1 MNENEKKLNENNDE
15 TIVEQPSVE
24 ETTDIEKDILD
35 EQTGENAREGET
47 SSDDSPKEKDKKKL
61 SVILAIVLALLIG
74 GGVYGYSVNSE
85 NRKAEAQKNAFN
97 DVTVEVKD
105 EYSETIPLTTEE
117 TVLNTKDMV
126 EVLKNGKADENTK
139 ITKADRETI
148 DTSVEGGYTISYTVE
163 TLDSLGNKATKKY
176 KKTFSVTNEDKE
188 APVITFKKTLV
199 QINVGDKYD
208 ASDNIKSVKD
218 AFEGDIKKV
227 DAIPTEKGTSYYY
240 VDSSKL
246 DTSKAGDY
254 TITVTASDKAGN
266 AIHEDFTVK
275 VNEKSSESADS
286 TSKETK
292 TTDKKSSSKSTNTSS
307 SKSSTKTNTSSTSKT
322 TTSNSGNTSTSNSS
336 SNTSTNTNTSTKTQT
351 CKEVDNGYNE
361 TYVTKEAWD
370 ETVVDQQAYDE
381 TVVTGSITVCNGCGA
396 EFNSLAEY
404 QAHRGTYSS
413 TGDWS
418 HGTYHSYDTT
428 STVHHDATYKTV
440 HHDAEYGTRWVSK
453 IETVCS

>member
-1 MNENEKKLNENNDE
+1 MSENKKELDVVSKEDS
-15 TIVEQPSVE
+15 VDQP
-24 ETTDIEKDILD
+24 K
-35 EQTGENAREGET
+35 
-47 SSDDSPKEKDKKKL
+47 KKDKKKL
-61 SVILAIVLALLIG
+61 FVILAIVLALLIG
-74 GGVYGYSVNSE
+74 GGVYAYSANAQS
-85 NRKAEAQKNAFN
+85 RKAEAQKNAFN

-163 TLDSLGNKATKKY
+163 TLDSLGNKTTKKY

-227 DAIPTEKGTSYYY
+227 DTIPTEKGTSYYY

-254 TITVTASDKAGN
+254 TITVTASDKVGN

-275 VNEKSSESADS
+275 VNKKSSDATKSDETKKSSD
-286 TSKETK
+286 TTKETK
-292 TTDKKSSSKSTNTSS
+292 TTDKKSSSKSTNTTS
-307 SKSSTKTNTSSTSKT
+307 SKSFTKTSTSNSNKS
-322 TTSNSGNTSTSNSS
+322 TTSNSGNTSTSKSS
-336 SNTSTNTNTSTKTQT
+336 SNTNTNTNTQPTQT

-381 TVVTGSITVCNGCGA
+381 TVQTGSVVVCNGCG
-396 EFNSLAEY
+396 EQFNTYEEWQS
-404 QAHRGTYSS
+404 HRGTYSS

-418 HGTYHSYDTT
+418 HGAYHVNGIYS
-428 STVHHDATYKTV
+428 SVHHDAVTHTV
-440 HHDAEYGTRWVSK
+440 HHDAEYGTRWISK

>member
-1 MNENEKKLNENNDE
+1 M
-15 TIVEQPSVE
+15 
-24 ETTDIEKDILD
+24 
-35 EQTGENAREGET
+35 
-47 SSDDSPKEKDKKKL
+47 KDKKKL
-61 SVILAIVLALLIG
+61 FVILAIVIAMLIG
-74 GGVYGYSVNSE
+74 GGIYGYSTNE
-85 NRKAEAQKNAFN
+85 TKKANAQKTAFD

-126 EVLKNGKADENTK
+126 KVLKNGKADENTK
-139 ITKADRETI
+139 ITKTDRETI

-163 TLDSLGNKATKKY
+163 TLDALGNKATKKY
-176 KKTFSVTNEDKE
+176 KKTFSVTNEDIE
-188 APVITFKKTLV
+188 APVITFKKSLV
-199 QINVGDKYD
+199 QINVGDNYD

-227 DAIPTEKGTSYYY
+227 EAIPTEKGTSYYY

-246 DTSKAGDY
+246 DTSKKGEY
-254 TITVTASDKAGN
+254 TITVTASDKMGN

-275 VNEKSSESADS
+275 VKEKSADS
-286 TSKETK
+286 TSKETEK
-292 TTDKKSSSKSTNTSS
+292 TTDKKSSSKSTSS
-307 SKSSTKTNTSSTSKT
+307 SNKSSNT
-322 TTSNSGNTSTSNSS
+322 TTNKSTTSSGNTSSNSGIGSDS
-336 SNTSTNTNTSTKTQT
+336 SNTNSSTQKTQT

-381 TVVTGSITVCNGCGA
+381 TVWQGSVTVCNGCGA
-396 EFNSLAEY
+396 EFGSLADY
-404 QAHRGTYSS
+404 QAHAGSYATNK
-413 TGDWS
+413 DWS
-418 HGTYHSYDTT
+418 HGTYHSYEKYG
-428 STVHHDATYKTV
+428 TVHHDAVTHTV